1 VAATS
6 AVLLLAAT
14 TLAALIGLSAECTGS
29 TEDCP
34 HSDTYRGVLLTVP
47 VVAALLLVAGTA
59 WSIRRRTLS
68 PLALAEAATLAVAA
82 LVDAILNTPDIGTM
96 VLLALAAGI
105 GAAALRR
112 ATQPP
117 RER

>member
-1 VAATS
+1 V
-6 AVLLLAAT
+6 
-14 TLAALIGLSAECTGS
+14 
-29 TEDCP
+29 
-34 HSDTYRGVLLTVP
+34 
-47 VVAALLLVAGTA
+47 GTA

-68 PLALAEAATLAVAA
+68 PLGLAEAATLAVAA
-82 LVDAILNTPDIGTM
+82 LVDAILNTPDMGT
-96 VLLALAAGI
+96 VVALALAAGI